1 MKRIRK
7 VHRLAA
13 AGARCTAA
21 AGCARKRRQDSN
33 SEMEYASYA
42 SMTVGGSRER
52 ACPGMQR
59 NASLRFVPVSDAFSF
74 MNVLRSDTCARRSK
88 QKVQFSEALMFR
100 RYQCEE
106 AEKAVCVARGVEN
119 QCDDDSSQR
128 RVASQGR
135 PACTRRRIK
144 SSENRVP
151 HLLTSAMPQ
160 PSTVRSPRAANW
172 TSARWPADA
181 ARHSSIRPLRTSSL
195 TASSR
200 TRNPSVDPR
209 TLNKQGSPVRRQ
221 AQHCLRKL

>member
-21 AGCARKRRQDSN
+21 ARCARKRRQDSS

-42 SMTVGGSRER
+42 SMTVDASRER
-52 ACPGMQR
+52 ACTAMQR
-59 NASLRFVPVSDAFSF
+59 NAAPRFVPVSDAFSF

-88 QKVQFSEALMFR
+88 QKVQFSEALMFG

-106 AEKAVCVARGVEN
+106 AAWKVSATTRVNVE
-119 QCDDDSSQR
+119 SR
-128 RVASQGR
+128 HKVG

-144 SSENRVP
+144 SSESRVP

-160 PSTVRSPRAANW
+160 PSTVHSPRAANW
-172 TSARWPADA
+172 TSARCPADA
-181 ARHSSIRPLRTSSL
+181 ARHPSIRPLRTSSL

-200 TRNPSVDPR
+200 T
-209 TLNKQGSPVRRQ
+209 
-221 AQHCLRKL
+221 